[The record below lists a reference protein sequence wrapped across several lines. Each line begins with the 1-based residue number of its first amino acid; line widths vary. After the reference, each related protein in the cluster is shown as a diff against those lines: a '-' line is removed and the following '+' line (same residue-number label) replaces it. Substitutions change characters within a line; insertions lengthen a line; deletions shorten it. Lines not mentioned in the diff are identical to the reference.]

1 MIEITDPTLFSLYIG
16 LGMILSLFLAET
28 LGVTAGGIIVPG
40 YIALNLDDPSRII
53 TTFVISSIVYLLIQL
68 LGNFILIYGKRRIV
82 LALILGF
89 FFGSFFR
96 TPEQNS
102 FYNIDDLIVIGN
114 IIPGLIANWMDK
126 QGVIRTISTVL
137 ITACV
142 THLFIRTLFVYQIL
156 VIY

>member
-1 MIEITDPTLFSLYIG
+1 M
-16 LGMILSLFLAET
+16 
-28 LGVTAGGIIVPG
+28 
-40 YIALNLDDPSRII
+40 
-53 TTFVISSIVYLLIQL
+53 YLIIQL
-68 LGNFILIYGKRRIV
+68 LGKFILVYGKRRIV

-102 FYNIDDLIVIGN
+102 FFNIDDLVVIGN